1 LAAALWPSYA
11 GITRIRFNG
20 SFAFRAKL
28 SAFAPPAG
36 QVGSPNMVQIRAGG
50 REGQAAAAGFWG
62 LAPAKAG
69 QDRPACSIY
78 LSDHQSNSMASQNN
92 SASPKSGD
100 LARNAATQEITAVLQ
115 QLGASPAGLS
125 EEEAAARLEQYGPNE
140 IAHEK
145 KHEWL
150 RRLWVA
156 VRNPLVILLTVL
168 AILSYL
174 TDDFAGGTVMMVMVL
189 LGVSLRF
196 IQETKADQAAAKLK
210 AMIKVTAT
218 VIRDGQPKEIPLQ
231 QLVPG
236 DVVKLSAGDMIP
248 GDVRLLTAK
257 DLFIIQA
264 TLTGESLPVEKTDA
278 RDPRANVSSIE
289 RTNLCFLG
297 TSVESGAATAVILAT
312 GVQTYF
318 GKMASSLAGQQTDTA
333 FDRGVRKFVWLMLSF
348 MLVMVPMVFLIN
360 GLLKHNW
367 KDAFF
372 FAMAVAVGLTPEML
386 PMIVSVCLSK
396 GAIAMSRKKVIVKKL
411 NSIQN
416 FGAMD
421 VLCTDK
427 TGTLTIDHV
436 ILELH
441 CDVFKNESESVL
453 RDAYLIS
460 HFQTGLKNLLDRAV
474 LAYKQLHKELAVEK
488 HKMVDEIPFD
498 FSRRMMSVAI
508 ERPDGERELL
518 TKGAPEAV
526 FAKCTHFESEG
537 EIFPM
542 EPILAGDLVQQ
553 VNELSEDGFRVL
565 AVATKKL
572 GKQTTFAKADECDL
586 VLTGYLA
593 FLDPPKDTA
602 AKAIEVLRQHGVT
615 VKVLTGD
622 NDLVTRKVCSE
633 VGIHAEKILIGNQ
646 VEILSDEQLAKEVET
661 TDVFAR
667 LSPAH
672 KKRVV
677 QALQR
682 NKHVVGFMGDGI
694 NDAPA
699 LRAADVGIS
708 VDNAVDIA
716 KESADMILLEKSLMV
731 LEEGVLEG
739 RKVFVNILKYIRMG
753 SSSAFGNMFS
763 VVGASAWLPFL
774 PMQPIQVLT
783 NGLLY
788 DFSQVPIPTDNV
800 GPQQIAKP
808 RPWAMGE
815 IAKFIMFIGPISS
828 IFDYTTF
835 GLMWFYFKCNHLV
848 ATPELLARFP
858 SDPFNHSYAAAL
870 FNTGWFVESIMTQ
883 TLIVHVI
890 RTNLIPFIQ
899 SRASWQLSMTTILI
913 MLIGAVLPYSPLAAP
928 LGFVPLPW
936 QFWPFL
942 ALTLVCYVG
951 LTQVIK
957 TWLIRKAWV

>member
-1 LAAALWPSYA
+1 MAITNPLTTPRNGDALS
-11 GITRIRFNG
+11 
-20 SFAFRAKL
+20 
-28 SAFAPPAG
+28 
-36 QVGSPNMVQIRAGG
+36 
-50 REGQAAAAGFWG
+50 E
-62 LAPAKAG
+62 
-69 QDRPACSIY
+69 
-78 LSDHQSNSMASQNN
+78 
-92 SASPKSGD
+92 
-100 LARNAATQEITAVLQ
+100 AATRETAEVLQ
-115 QLGASPAGLS
+115 SLGSSPTGLTES
-125 EEEAAARLEQYGPNE
+125 EAEARLEKYGPNE
-140 IAHEK
+140 VSQEK

-150 RRLWVA
+150 HRLWVA

-168 AILSYL
+168 AILTFATAESSSDY
-174 TDDFAGGTVMMVMVL
+174 AGGVLMLVMVL

-196 IQETKADQAAAKLK
+196 VQETKANNAAAKLK

-218 VIRDGQPKEIPLQ
+218 VVREGQQKEIPLR

-248 GDVRLLTAK
+248 GDVRLLAAK

-264 TLTGESLPVEKTDA
+264 TLTGESLPVEKHDA
-278 RDPRANVSSIE
+278 RDTRTNVSSIE
-289 RTNLCFLG
+289 HTNLCFLG
-297 TSVESGAATAVILAT
+297 TSVESGAATAVILTT
-312 GVQTYF
+312 GAQTYF
-318 GKMASSLAGQQTDTA
+318 GKVASSLAAQQPETA
-333 FDRGVRKFVWLMLSF
+333 FDRGVKKFVWLMLTF

-360 GLLKHNW
+360 GFVKHNW
-367 KDAFF
+367 KESFF

-386 PMIVSVCLSK
+386 PMIISVCLSK
-396 GAIAMSRKKVIVKKL
+396 GALAMSKKKVIVKKL

-441 CDVFKNESESVL
+441 VDVFKNESEAVL

-460 HFQTGLKNLLDRAV
+460 HFQTGLKNVLDRAV
-474 LAYKQLHKELAVEK
+474 LKYKELHGELGVEK
-488 HKMVDEIPFD
+488 YKMVDEIPFD

-508 ERPDGERELL
+508 ESPTGERELL

-526 FAKCTHFESEG
+526 FAKCTHFESDG

-542 EPILAGDLVQQ
+542 EPILVGDLVEQ
-553 VNELSEDGFRVL
+553 VNSLSEDGFRVL

-572 GKQTTFAKADECDL
+572 GAQTTFTKADESEL

-593 FLDPPKDTA
+593 FLDPPKDST
-602 AKAIEVLRQHGVT
+602 AKAITALRQNGIT

-633 VGIHAEKILIGNQ
+633 VGIHAEKILLGSQ
-646 VEILSDEQLAKEVET
+646 VEKLTDEELAKEVET

-708 VDNAVDIA
+708 VDTAVDIA
-716 KESADMILLEKSLMV
+716 KESADMILLEKDLMV

-753 SSSAFGNMFS
+753 ASSNFGNMFS
-763 VVGASAWLPFL
+763 VLGASALLPYL
-774 PMQPIQVLT
+774 PMRPIQVLT
-783 NGLLY
+783 NNLLY

-800 GPQQIAKP
+800 GTAVISKP

-815 IAKFIMFIGPISS
+815 IAKFIVFIGPISS

-835 GLMWFYFKCNHLV
+835 GIMWFYFKCSNLTMLP
-848 ATPELLARFP
+848 AEMAGRFAGIT
-858 SDPFNHSYAAAL
+858 DPDKIYAASL
-870 FNTGWFVESIMTQ
+870 FQTGWFVESLMTQ
-883 TLIVHVI
+883 TLIIHVI
-890 RTNLIPFIQ
+890 RTNQIPFIQ
-899 SRASWQLSMTTILI
+899 SRASWQLTMTTIGI
-913 MLIGAVLPYSPLAAP
+913 MGFGAWIPFSPLAQY

-936 QFWPFL
+936 QFWPLL
-942 ALTLVCYVG
+942 AITLICYVG
-951 LTQVIK
+951 LTQLIK
-957 TWLIRKAWV
+957 QWMVKKNWI

>member
-1 LAAALWPSYA
+1 MPTPTNSNSRTATDLL
-11 GITRIRFNG
+11 RD
-20 SFAFRAKL
+20 
-28 SAFAPPAG
+28 
-36 QVGSPNMVQIRAGG
+36 
-50 REGQAAAAGFWG
+50 AAAG
-62 LAPAKAG
+62 
-69 QDRPACSIY
+69 
-78 LSDHQSNSMASQNN
+78 
-92 SASPKSGD
+92 
-100 LARNAATQEITAVLQ
+100 EIADVLQ
-115 QLGASPAGLS
+115 RLKASLSGLS
-125 EEEAAARLEQYGPNE
+125 EAEAAERLEVFGPNE
-140 IAHEK
+140 VAKERR
-145 KHEWL
+145 HEWL
-150 RRLWVA
+150 HRLWIA
-156 VRNPLVILLTVL
+156 ARNPLVILLMVL
-168 AILSYL
+168 AIVS
-174 TDDFAGGTVMMVMVL
+174 FATYWHDLPAERDISDVYAGTVMLVMVA

-196 IQETKADQAAAKLK
+196 VQETRANKAAARLK

-218 VIRDGQPKEIPLQ
+218 VMRDGQPKEVPIS

-248 GDVRLLTAK
+248 GDVRLLSAK

-264 TLTGESLPVEKTDA
+264 TLTGESMPVEKTDA
-278 RDPRANVSSIE
+278 RDARENVSAIE
-289 RTNLCFLG
+289 RSNLCFLG
-297 TSVESGAATAVILAT
+297 TSVESGSATAVIVAT
-312 GVQTYF
+312 GPNTYF
-318 GKMASSLAGQQTDTA
+318 GKMAASLAGVQVETA
-333 FDRGVRKFVWLMLSF
+333 FDRGVKKFVWLMIFF
-348 MLVMVPMVFLIN
+348 MAVLVPMVFLIQ
-360 GLLKHNW
+360 GLTKHNW
-367 KDAFF
+367 KYAFF
-372 FAMAVAVGLTPEML
+372 FALAVAVGLTPEML

-396 GAIAMSRKKVIVKKL
+396 GALAMSKKKVIVKKL

-441 CDVFKNESESVL
+441 CDVFKNESEAVL

-460 HFQTGLKNLLDRAV
+460 HFQTGLRNLLDRAV
-474 LAYKQLHKELAVEK
+474 LRYTELHKELGLEK
-488 HKMVDEIPFD
+488 YKMVDEIPFD
-498 FSRRMMSVAI
+498 FSRRMMSVAV
-508 ERPDGERELL
+508 EGPDGERQLL

-553 VNELSEDGFRVL
+553 VDELSEDGFRVL

-572 GKQTTFAKADECDL
+572 GQQSAFTKADECDL

-593 FLDPPKDTA
+593 FLDPPKDTTS
-602 AKAIEVLRQHGVT
+602 KAIEALRQHGIT

-622 NDLVTRKVCSE
+622 NDLVARKVCSE
-633 VGIHAEKILIGNQ
+633 VGIHAEKILIGSQ
-646 VEILSDEQLAKEVET
+646 VESMSDEQLAEAAET

-672 KKRVV
+672 KQRVV
-677 QALQR
+677 QMLQR
-682 NKHVVGFMGDGI
+682 RKHVVGFLGDGI

-716 KESADMILLEKSLMV
+716 KESADMILLEKNLMV

-753 SSSAFGNMFS
+753 ASSNFGNMFS
-763 VVGASAWLPFL
+763 VLGASAWLPYL
-774 PMQPIQVLT
+774 PMQPIQVLS
-783 NGLLY
+783 NNLLY

-800 GPQQIAKP
+800 GPQQTARP

-815 IAKFIMFIGPISS
+815 IAKFIIFIGPISS
-828 IFDYTTF
+828 IFDYTTYC
-835 GLMWFYFKCNHLV
+835 LMWFFFKCSQLGLPLP
-848 ATPELLARFP
+848 PELLARFAHATD
-858 SDPFNHSYAAAL
+858 DPNRSYAAAL

-899 SRASWQLSMTTILI
+899 SRASWQLSMTTLLI
-913 MLIGAVLPYSPLAAP
+913 MGIGAYLPFSPLAQS

-936 QFWPFL
+936 RFWPFL
-942 ALTLVCYVG
+942 LFTLLCYVA

-957 TWLIRKAWV
+957 TWLIRKSWV